1 MDCQVTLITSHKGVD
16 LHAVSAFSVLRDRLA
31 GGDRLL
37 ALGRAEFHTF
47 WSDGGA
53 GDEAVVARLLAT
65 GRCFNPN
72 KHHYGSFRLVAAG
85 GPWPERAGGCRGE
98 PLPPAWPGAPLA
110 SDTGRADSGLA
121 DRLLGG
127 GAAAAAGAA
136 SAAGSAAGA
145 PAGSGAGSGA
155 GPAPAAGAPR
165 PVVVD
170 VCAFPLGERGAVL
183 SGVAWR
189 LVVAPSRRPGEPA
202 APDLARR
209 LAITRSAR
217 EGLLVNP
224 HMEGW
229 LFRAREA

>member
-1 MDCQVTLITSHKGVD
+1 MDCQVTLMTSHKGVD
-16 LHAVSAFSVLRDRLA
+16 LHAVSACAVLRDRLA
-31 GGDRLL
+31 GGERLL

-53 GDEAVVARLLAT
+53 EDEAVVARLLAT

-98 PLPPAWPGAPLA
+98 PLSPAWPGEAVA
-110 SDTGRADSGLA
+110 ADAGRADRGLA

-127 GAAAAAGAA
+127 EATAPGAR
-136 SAAGSAAGA
+136 
-145 PAGSGAGSGA
+145 PGAGPGA
-155 GPAPAAGAPR
+155 RPAPAAGAAR
-165 PVVVD
+165 PAVVD
-170 VCAFPLGERGAVL
+170 VCAFPLGERGPVL

-189 LVVAPSRRPGEPA
+189 LVVAPGGRPGEPA
-202 APDLARR
+202 APELARR

>member
-1 MDCQVTLITSHKGVD
+1 MDCQVTLMTSHKSVD
-16 LHAVSAFSVLRDRLA
+16 LHAVSACAVMRERLA
-31 GGDRLL
+31 GGKRLL

-53 GDEAVVARLLAT
+53 EDEAVVARLLAT

-72 KHHYGSFRLVAAG
+72 KHHYGSFRLAAAG

-98 PLPPAWPGAPLA
+98 PLPLAWPGVPVA
-110 SDTGRADSGLA
+110 SDAGRADPGLA

-127 GAAAAAGAA
+127 AAAAPGGAGGAA
-136 SAAGSAAGA
+136 
-145 PAGSGAGSGA
+145 PGAGLDAGPGA
-155 GPAPAAGAPR
+155 GPAPAGGAAR
-165 PVVVD
+165 PAMVD
-170 VCAFPLGERGAVL
+170 VCAFPLGERGPVL

-189 LVVAPSRRPGEPA
+189 LVVAPGEPGEPA
-202 APDLARR
+202 AAELARR

-217 EGLLVNP
+217 DGLLVNP